1 MRKAAVKK
9 IMKTILIVDDEP
21 MYLKSLELALK
32 KHYTVQIANSFEK
45 AVEFLQKQ
53 DFDMALIDIRLDEDN
68 DKNMDGL
75 RILEWLQI
83 NKPEVVPFVMS
94 AYQEF
99 SYAEQALNLGARHF
113 FKKPID
119 VLSLTAILKAKF

>member
-1 MRKAAVKK
+1 
-9 IMKTILIVDDEP
+9 MKTILIIDDQL

-32 KHYTVQIANSFEK
+32 KHYAVLLSTSFDNALK
-45 AVEFLQKQ
+45 ILQEENC
-53 DFDMALIDIRLDEDN
+53 DITLIDIRLDEDD

-75 RILEWLQI
+75 KILEWLQM
-83 NKPEVVPFVMS
+83 NKPEIAPFVMS

-119 VLSLTAILKAKF
+119 VLSLIAILKEKS